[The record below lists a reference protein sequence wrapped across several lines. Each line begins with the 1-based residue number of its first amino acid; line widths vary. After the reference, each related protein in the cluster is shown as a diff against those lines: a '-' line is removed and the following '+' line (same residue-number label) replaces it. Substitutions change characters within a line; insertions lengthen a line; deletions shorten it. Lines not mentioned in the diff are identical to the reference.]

1 MTIQIVDL
9 ADDIPKWNILVHA
22 DSGAGKTVFAGSDD
36 KVLFLAPEDSGTLSA
51 LRMGSTAQKIRVR
64 HWNDIREAVEYLE
77 DNPDVLAGFDV
88 LAVDSLTEMQKMCMA
103 AILESSRAERLSK
116 GQDPDTPQIQDYGK
130 LHVLFENLVR
140 RINELNINVL
150 YTALSR
156 KVEDADHN
164 EFLVPEITGKD
175 YGVAM
180 KIVALMTSYG
190 HLRVELVEVPAPT
203 DDNPD
208 LTKIVKRR
216 TIYWEDTGTIRAKDR
231 TTRLA
236 PFTVNAKLKQI
247 RLAIDGT
254 LTRNAVGKIVDPKA
268 TVPVKA
274 ARKKVPVITKS
285 GANDVAIQASPKA
298 ANDVGSNT
306 EADVPPPNV
315 AREEIDLIE
324 A

>member
-1 MTIQIVDL
+1 MIEIVDL
-9 ADDIPKWNILVHA
+9 ADDIPKWNILIHA

-36 KVLFLAPEDSGTLSA
+36 RVLFIAPEDSGTLSA
-51 LRMGSTAQKIRVR
+51 LRMGSKAQKIRVR
-64 HWNDIREAVEYLE
+64 HWNDIRQAVEYLE
-77 DNPDVLAGFDV
+77 DNPDVLAKYDV

-103 AILESSRAERLSK
+103 AILEANRSERLSK

-140 RINELNINVL
+140 RINELDINVL

-190 HLRVELVEVPAPT
+190 HLRVELVEVAAPT
-203 DDNPD
+203 EDNPD
-208 LTKIVKRR
+208 MTKMVKRR

-254 LTRNAVGKIVDPKA
+254 MVRNIAGKIVDPNG
-268 TVPVKA
+268 PVA
-274 ARKKVPVITKS
+274 ARRSPKKAS
-285 GANDVAIQASPKA
+285 IQASPRAK
-298 ANDVGSNT
+298 NGVGSDT
-306 EADVPPPNV
+306 EADVPAPIV
-315 AREEIDLIE
+315 AKEEIDLIE

>member
-9 ADDIPKWNILVHA
+9 ADDVPKWNILIHA

-36 KVLFLAPEDSGTLSA
+36 RVLFIAPEDSGTLSA

-64 HWNDIREAVEYLE
+64 HWNDIKEAVEYLE
-77 DNPDVLAGFDV
+77 DNPDILAKYDV

-103 AILESSRAERLSK
+103 AILEASRSERLSK

-140 RINELNINVL
+140 RINELDINVL

-190 HLRVELVEVPAPT
+190 HLRVEIVEVPAPT
-203 DDNPD
+203 EDNPE
-208 LTKIVKRR
+208 LTKMVKRR

-247 RLAIDGT
+247 RLAIDGEMQ
-254 LTRNAVGKIVDPKA
+254 RNSAGKIIDPSAAVKKV
-268 TVPVKA
+268 TVKA
-274 ARKKVPVITKS
+274 PRKVEV
-285 GANDVAIQASPKA
+285 QASPQPD
-298 ANDVGSNT
+298 NGVGSDA

-315 AREEIDLIE
+315 AREEIDLVE

>member
-1 MTIQIVDL
+1 MIEIVDL
-9 ADDIPKWNILVHA
+9 ADDIPKWNILIHA

-36 KVLFLAPEDSGTLSA
+36 RVLFIAPEDSGTLSA
-51 LRMGSTAQKIRVR
+51 LRMGSKAQKIRVR

-77 DNPDVLAGFDV
+77 ANPDILARYDV

-103 AILESSRAERLSK
+103 AILEASRAERLSK

-140 RINELNINVL
+140 RINELNVNVL

-190 HLRVELVEVPAPT
+190 HLKVELVEVPAPT
-203 DDNPD
+203 EENPD
-208 LTKIVKRR
+208 LTKVVKRR

-247 RLAIDGT
+247 RLAIDGDMV
-254 LTRNAVGKIVDPKA
+254 RNSAGKIVDPSAAVKIKA
-268 TVPVKA
+268 MRVKA
-274 ARKKVPVITKS
+274 VS
-285 GANDVAIQASPKA
+285 QASPKA
-298 ANDVGSNT
+298 DDSVGSKP
-306 EADVPPPNV
+306 EAGAELPEDTKGEV
-315 AREEIDLIE
+315 DLIE

>member
-1 MTIQIVDL
+1 MAIQIVDL
-9 ADDIPKWNILVHA
+9 ADDIPKWNILIHA

-36 KVLFLAPEDSGTLSA
+36 RVLFIAPEDSGTLSA

-77 DNPDVLAGFDV
+77 DNPDVLAKYDV

-103 AILESSRAERLSK
+103 AILEAARSERLSK

-140 RINELNINVL
+140 RINELDINVL

-203 DDNPD
+203 EDNPD

-247 RLAIDGT
+247 RQAIDGT
-254 LTRNAVGKIVDPKA
+254 LVRNAAGKITHPDKEDGTPRQVR
-268 TVPVKA
+268 
-274 ARKKVPVITKS
+274 RKKVTIQPSPQPDS
-285 GANDVAIQASPKA
+285 G
-298 ANDVGSNT
+298 VGSEA

>member
-1 MTIQIVDL
+1 MIEIVDL
-9 ADDIPKWNILVHA
+9 ADDIPKWNILIHA

-36 KVLFLAPEDSGTLSA
+36 RVLFIAPEDSGTLSA
-51 LRMGSTAQKIRVR
+51 LRMGSKAQKIRVR

-77 DNPDVLAGFDV
+77 DNPDVLAKFDV
-88 LAVDSLTEMQKMCMA
+88 LAVDSLTEMQKMCMS
-103 AILESSRAERLSK
+103 AILEVNRSERLSK

-140 RINELNINVL
+140 RINELDINVL

-164 EFLVPEITGKD
+164 EFLVPEISGKE

-203 DDNPD
+203 EEHPD
-208 LTKIVKRR
+208 MTKTVKRR

-247 RLAIDGT
+247 RQAIDGT
-254 LTRNAVGKIVDPKA
+254 LTRNSMGKIVHPDKEDGTPRV
-268 TVPVKA
+268 TRR
-274 ARKKVPVITKS
+274 RK
-285 GANDVAIQASPKA
+285 VAIQASPQPS
-298 ANDVGSNT
+298 NGVGSDA

>member
-1 MTIQIVDL
+1 MTIEIVDL

-22 DSGAGKTVFAGSDD
+22 DSGAGKTVFAGSDEG
-36 KVLFLAPEDSGTLSA
+36 VLFIAPEDSGTLSA
-51 LRMGSTAQKIRVR
+51 LRMGSKAQKIRVR
-64 HWNDIREAVEYLE
+64 HWNDIRSAVEYLE
-77 DNPDVLAGFDV
+77 DNPDVLSNYNV
-88 LAVDSLTEMQKMCMA
+88 LAVDSLTEMQKMCMS
-103 AILESSRAERLSK
+103 AILESSRSERLSK

-140 RINELNINVL
+140 RINELDVNVL

-164 EFLVPEITGKD
+164 EFLVPEISGKE

-203 DDNPD
+203 EEHPD
-208 LTKIVKRR
+208 LTKTVKRR

-236 PFTVNAKLKQI
+236 PFTVNAKLSQV
-247 RLAIDGT
+247 RQAIDGT
-254 LTRNAVGKIVDPKA
+254 MVRNAVGKLVDPRA
-268 TVPVKA
+268 TVVVKA
-274 ARKKVPVITKS
+274 PRKAPAK
-285 GANDVAIQASPKA
+285 ASPKTT
-298 ANDVGSNT
+298 NEVVSVT
-306 EADVPPPNV
+306 EADAPVG
-315 AREEIDLIE
+315 AREEIDLIQ

>member
-9 ADDIPKWNILVHA
+9 ADDIPKWNILIHA
-22 DSGAGKTVFAGSDD
+22 DSGAGKTVLAGSDD
-36 KVLFLAPEDSGTLSA
+36 RVLFLAPEDSGTLSA
-51 LRMGSTAQKIRVR
+51 LRMGSKAQKIRVR

-77 DNPDVLAGFDV
+77 DNPDVLAKFDV

-103 AILESSRAERLSK
+103 AILEANCGERLSK
-116 GQDPDTPQIQDYGK
+116 GQDPETPQIQDYGK

-140 RINELNINVL
+140 RINELDINVL
-150 YTALSR
+150 YTALTR

-164 EFLVPEITGKD
+164 EFLVPEISGKD

-190 HLRVELVEVPAPT
+190 HLRVELVEVPANDPS
-203 DDNPD
+203 NPD
-208 LTKIVKRR
+208 LTKMVKRR
-216 TIYWEDTGTIRAKDR
+216 MIYWEDTGTIRAKDR

-236 PFTVNAKLKQI
+236 PFTVNAKLKEI
-247 RLAIDGT
+247 RLAIEGE
-254 LTRNAVGKIVDPKA
+254 L
-268 TVPVKA
+268 
-274 ARKKVPVITKS
+274 ARSKS
-285 GANDVAIQASPKA
+285 GRIVNPLEFVANKPENKAKTQASPRRGNK
-298 ANDVGSNT
+298 VESST
-306 EADVPPPNV
+306 EADATPPQS

>member
-36 KVLFLAPEDSGTLSA
+36 RVLFIAPEDSGTLSA

-77 DNPDVLAGFDV
+77 DNPDVLAKYDV

-103 AILESSRAERLSK
+103 GILESVRPERLSK

-140 RINELNINVL
+140 RINELDVNVL

-164 EFLVPEITGKD
+164 EFLVPEISGKD

-190 HLRVELVEVPAPT
+190 HLRVEIVEVPAPT
-203 DDNPD
+203 EDNPD
-208 LTKIVKRR
+208 MTKMVKRR

-247 RLAIDGT
+247 RLAIDGEMK
-254 LTRNAVGKIVDPKA
+254 RNSVGKIVDPQAKVAAKA
-268 TVPVKA
+268 P
-274 ARKKVPVITKS
+274 RKVRV
-285 GANDVAIQASPKA
+285 QASPQT
-298 ANDVGSNT
+298 ANSVGSST

-315 AREEIDLIE
+315 VKEEVDLIE

>member
-1 MTIQIVDL
+1 MTVQIVDL
-9 ADDIPKWNILVHA
+9 ADDVPKWNILIHA

-36 KVLFLAPEDSGTLSA
+36 RVLFIAPEDSGTLSA

-64 HWNDIREAVEYLE
+64 HWNDIKDAVEYLE
-77 DNPDVLAGFDV
+77 DNPDVLAKYDV

-103 AILESSRAERLSK
+103 AILEASRSERLSK

-140 RINELNINVL
+140 RINELDINVL

-190 HLRVELVEVPAPT
+190 HLRVEIVDIPAPT

-208 LTKIVKRR
+208 QTKTVKRR

-247 RLAIDGT
+247 RLAIDGKMS
-254 LTRNAVGKIVDPKA
+254 RNANGKIVTVIEA
-268 TVPVKA
+268 TPVNRPTR
-274 ARKKVPVITKS
+274 RKK
-285 GANDVAIQASPKA
+285 VAIQASPQPS
-298 ANDVGSNT
+298 NGVGSDS

-315 AREEIDLIE
+315 AREEVDLIE

>member
-1 MTIQIVDL
+1 MAIQIVDL

-36 KVLFLAPEDSGTLSA
+36 RVLFIAPEDSGTLSA

-77 DNPDVLAGFDV
+77 DNPDVLAKYDV
-88 LAVDSLTEMQKMCMA
+88 LAVDSLTEMQKMCMK
-103 AILESSRAERLSK
+103 AILESSRADRLSK

-140 RINELNINVL
+140 RINELNVNVL

-164 EFLVPEITGKD
+164 EFLVPEISGKE

-190 HLRVELVEVPAPT
+190 HLRVEIVEVPAPT
-203 DDNPD
+203 EDNPE
-208 LTKIVKRR
+208 LTKHVKRR

-247 RLAIDGT
+247 RLAIDGEMK
-254 LTRNAVGKIVDPKA
+254 RNSVGKIVDPRA
-268 TVPVKA
+268 TVAVKA
-274 ARKKVPVITKS
+274 PRKVR
-285 GANDVAIQASPKA
+285 IQASPQPKNEVSSDA
-298 ANDVGSNT
+298 
-306 EADVPPPNV
+306 EADVPAPDV
-315 AREEIDLIE
+315 AKEEIDLIE

>member
-1 MTIQIVDL
+1 MTIEIVDL

-22 DSGAGKTVFAGSDD
+22 DSGAGKTVFAGSDEG
-36 KVLFLAPEDSGTLSA
+36 VLFIAPEDSGTLSA
-51 LRMGSTAQKIRVR
+51 LRMGSKAQKIRVR
-64 HWNDIREAVEYLE
+64 HWNDIRSAVEYLE
-77 DNPDVLAGFDV
+77 DNPDVLSNYNV
-88 LAVDSLTEMQKMCMA
+88 LAVDSLTEMQKMCMS
-103 AILESSRAERLSK
+103 AILESSRSERLSK

-140 RINELNINVL
+140 RINELDVNVL

-164 EFLVPEITGKD
+164 EFLVPEISGKE

-203 DDNPD
+203 EEHPD
-208 LTKIVKRR
+208 LTKTVKRR

-236 PFTVNAKLKQI
+236 PFTVNAKLSQV
-247 RLAIDGT
+247 RQAIDGT
-254 LTRNAVGKIVDPKA
+254 MVRNAVGKLVDPAVAPAKKA
-268 TVPVKA
+268 PA
-274 ARKKVPVITKS
+274 KKVAVVTKS
-285 GANDVAIQASPKA
+285 GANDTAVRPSPKTT
-298 ANDVGSNT
+298 NEVVSIT
-306 EADVPPPNV
+306 EADAPVT
-315 AREEIDLIE
+315 REEIDLIE

>member
-9 ADDIPKWNILVHA
+9 ADDVPKWNILIHA

-36 KVLFLAPEDSGTLSA
+36 RVLFIAPEDSGTLSA

-77 DNPDVLAGFDV
+77 DNPDILAKYDV

-103 AILESSRAERLSK
+103 AILESSRSERLSK

-140 RINELNINVL
+140 RINELDINVL

-190 HLRVELVEVPAPT
+190 HLRVEIVEVPAPS

-208 LTKIVKRR
+208 LTKMVKRR

-247 RLAIDGT
+247 RQAIDGT
-254 LTRNAVGKIVDPKA
+254 MVRNAAGKIVDPNA
-268 TVPVKA
+268 TAPAKRA
-274 ARKKVPVITKS
+274 SKKVTV
-285 GANDVAIQASPKA
+285 QASPTA
-298 ANDVGSNT
+298 DVPVSSDA
-306 EADVPPPNV
+306 EADVPAPNV
-315 AREEIDLIE
+315 AREEIDLVE

>member
-1 MTIQIVDL
+1 MAIQIVDL
-9 ADDIPKWNILVHA
+9 ADDIPKWNILIHA

-36 KVLFLAPEDSGTLSA
+36 RVLFLAPEDSGTLSA
-51 LRMGSTAQKIRVR
+51 LRMGSAAQKIRVR

-77 DNPDVLAGFDV
+77 DNPDVLAKYDV

-103 AILESSRAERLSK
+103 AILEANRPERLSK
-116 GQDPDTPQIQDYGK
+116 GQDPDAPQIQDYGK

-140 RINELNINVL
+140 RINELDVNVL

-203 DDNPD
+203 ADNPD
-208 LTKIVKRR
+208 LTKVVKRR

-236 PFTVNAKLKQI
+236 PFTVNAKLKQV
-247 RLAIDGT
+247 RLAIDGEMV
-254 LTRNAVGKIVDPKA
+254 RQKNGKITPAGAHA
-268 TVPVKA
+268 TN
-274 ARKKVPVITKS
+274 TNS
-285 GANDVAIQASPKA
+285 QASPKPA
-298 ANDVGSNT
+298 KVES
-306 EADVPPPNV
+306 EADAPPPNV
-315 AREEIDLIE
+315 AREEVDLIE

>member
-1 MTIQIVDL
+1 MTIEIVDL

-22 DSGAGKTVFAGSDD
+22 DSGAGKTVFAGSDEG
-36 KVLFLAPEDSGTLSA
+36 VLFIAPEDSGTLSA
-51 LRMGSTAQKIRVR
+51 LRMGSKAQKIRVR
-64 HWNDIREAVEYLE
+64 HWNDIRSAVEYLE
-77 DNPDVLAGFDV
+77 DNPDVLSNYNV

-140 RINELNINVL
+140 RINELDVNVL

-164 EFLVPEITGKD
+164 EFLVPEISGKE

-203 DDNPD
+203 EENPD
-208 LTKIVKRR
+208 LTKMVKRR

-236 PFTVNAKLKQI
+236 PFTVNAKLSQV
-247 RLAIDGT
+247 RQAIDGT
-254 LTRNAVGKIVDPKA
+254 MVRNSVGKLVDPKA
-268 TVPVKA
+268 APPAKKA
-274 ARKKVPVITKS
+274 PAKKVS
-285 GANDVAIQASPKA
+285 IQASPSPAIK
-298 ANDVGSNT
+298 VGSDT

>member
-9 ADDIPKWNILVHA
+9 ADDVPKWNILIHA

-36 KVLFLAPEDSGTLSA
+36 RVLFIAPEDSGTLSA

-64 HWNDIREAVEYLE
+64 HWNDIKEAVEYLE
-77 DNPDVLAGFDV
+77 DNPDILANYDV

-103 AILESSRAERLSK
+103 AILEAARPERLSK

-140 RINELNINVL
+140 RINELDVNVL

-203 DDNPD
+203 EDNPE
-208 LTKIVKRR
+208 LTKLVKRR

-254 LTRNAVGKIVDPKA
+254 MSRNSVGKIVDQNA
-268 TVPVKA
+268 SAPVK
-274 ARKKVPVITKS
+274 RVPKKIS
-285 GANDVAIQASPKA
+285 IQASPKA
-298 ANDVGSNT
+298 ANTVSSDA

-315 AREEIDLIE
+315 AKEEIDLIE

>member
-1 MTIQIVDL
+1 MTVNIVDL
-9 ADDIPKWNILVHA
+9 ADDIPKWNILIHA

-36 KVLFLAPEDSGTLSA
+36 RVLFIAPEDSGTLSA

-64 HWNDIREAVEYLE
+64 HWNDIRDAVEYLE
-77 DNPDVLAGFDV
+77 DNPDVLAKYDV

-103 AILESSRAERLSK
+103 AILESSRSERLSK

-190 HLRVELVEVPAPT
+190 HLRVEIVEVPAPT

-208 LTKIVKRR
+208 LTKTVKRR

-236 PFTVNAKLKQI
+236 PFTVNAKLKQV
-247 RLAIDGT
+247 RLAIDGKMS
-254 LTRNAVGKIVDPKA
+254 RNANGKIVTAVEVTPAK
-268 TVPVKA
+268 PMR
-274 ARKKVPVITKS
+274 RKKPI
-285 GANDVAIQASPKA
+285 IQASPQP
-298 ANDVGSNT
+298 NNGVGSDT
-306 EADVPPPNV
+306 EADVPPPHV

>member
-1 MTIQIVDL
+1 MTINIVDL
-9 ADDIPKWNILVHA
+9 ADDVPKWNILVHA

-36 KVLFLAPEDSGTLSA
+36 RVLFLAPEDSGTLSA
-51 LRMGSTAQKIRVR
+51 LRMGSKAKKIRVR

-77 DNPDVLAGFDV
+77 DNPDILSQYDV

-103 AILESSRAERLSK
+103 AILEASRSERLSK

-140 RINELNINVL
+140 RINELDINVL

-190 HLRVELVEVPAPT
+190 HLRVEIVEVPAPT
-203 DDNPD
+203 EDNPE
-208 LTKIVKRR
+208 LTKMVKRR

-247 RLAIDGT
+247 RQAIDGT
-254 LTRNAVGKIVDPKA
+254 LVRNSAGKIIHPNNEDGTERV
-268 TVPVKA
+268 VRR
-274 ARKKVPVITKS
+274 RKVSIK
-285 GANDVAIQASPKA
+285 ASPKPT
-298 ANDVGSNT
+298 NGVGSNT
-306 EADVPPPNV
+306 EADVPPPNT
-315 AREEIDLIE
+315 AQEEIDLIE

>member
-22 DSGAGKTVFAGSDD
+22 DSGAGKTVFAGSDEG
-36 KVLFLAPEDSGTLSA
+36 VLFIAPEDSGTLSA
-51 LRMGSTAQKIRVR
+51 LRMGSHAQKIRVR
-64 HWNDIREAVEYLE
+64 HWNDIRAAVEYLE
-77 DNPDVLAGFDV
+77 DNPDVLSKYNV
-88 LAVDSLTEMQKMCMA
+88 LAVDSLTEMQKMCMS
-103 AILESSRAERLSK
+103 AILESSRSERLSK

-140 RINELNINVL
+140 RINELDVNVL

-164 EFLVPEITGKD
+164 EFLVPEISGKE

-203 DDNPD
+203 EEHPD
-208 LTKIVKRR
+208 MTKMVKRR

-236 PFTVNAKLKQI
+236 PFTVNAKLSQVRK
-247 RLAIDGT
+247 AIDGT
-254 LTRNAVGKIVDPKA
+254 MVRNAVGKLVDPH
-268 TVPVKA
+268 VSIPVKTP
-274 ARKKVPVITKS
+274 KK
-285 GANDVAIQASPKA
+285 AVAKASPST
-298 ANDVGSNT
+298 ANKVGSDT

>member
-1 MTIQIVDL
+1 MTIEIVDL

-22 DSGAGKTVFAGSDD
+22 DSGAGKTVFAGSDEG
-36 KVLFLAPEDSGTLSA
+36 VLFIAPEDSGTLSA
-51 LRMGSTAQKIRVR
+51 LRMGSKAQKIRVR
-64 HWNDIREAVEYLE
+64 HWNDIRAAVEYLE
-77 DNPDVLAGFDV
+77 DNPDVLSDYNV
-88 LAVDSLTEMQKMCMA
+88 LAVDSLTEMQKMCMS

-140 RINELNINVL
+140 RINELDVNVL

-164 EFLVPEITGKD
+164 EFLVPEISGKE

-203 DDNPD
+203 EEHPE
-208 LTKIVKRR
+208 LTKMVKRR

-236 PFTVNAKLKQI
+236 PFTVNAKLSQV
-247 RLAIDGT
+247 RQAIDGT
-254 LTRNAVGKIVDPKA
+254 MVRNSVGKLVDPRA
-268 TVPVKA
+268 TVVVKA
-274 ARKKVPVITKS
+274 PRKT
-285 GANDVAIQASPKA
+285 VAKASPKTT
-298 ANDVGSNT
+298 NEVVSVT
-306 EADVPPPNV
+306 EADAPST
-315 AREEIDLIE
+315 AKEEIDLIE

>member
-1 MTIQIVDL
+1 MTIKIVDL
-9 ADDIPKWNILVHA
+9 ADDVPKWNILIHA

-36 KVLFLAPEDSGTLSA
+36 RVLFIAPEDSGTLSA
-51 LRMGSTAQKIRVR
+51 LRMGSKAQKIRVR
-64 HWNDIREAVEYLE
+64 HWNDIREAIEYLE
-77 DNPDVLAGFDV
+77 DNPDVLANYDV

-103 AILESSRAERLSK
+103 AILEASRSERLSK

-140 RINELNINVL
+140 RINELDINVL

-190 HLRVELVEVPAPT
+190 HLRVEIVEVPAPT
-203 DDNPD
+203 EDNPE
-208 LTKIVKRR
+208 LTKMVKRR

-247 RLAIDGT
+247 RQAIDGT
-254 LTRNAVGKIVDPKA
+254 MVRNSAGKITHPESDSGTPRRVRQRKTVA
-268 TVPVKA
+268 T
-274 ARKKVPVITKS
+274 
-285 GANDVAIQASPKA
+285 QASPQPDNAVKSSA
-298 ANDVGSNT
+298 

>member
-1 MTIQIVDL
+1 MTIEIVDL

-22 DSGAGKTVFAGSDD
+22 DSGAGKTVFAGSDEG
-36 KVLFLAPEDSGTLSA
+36 VLFIAPEDSGTLSA
-51 LRMGSTAQKIRVR
+51 LRMGSKAQKIRVR
-64 HWNDIREAVEYLE
+64 HWNDIRSAVEYLE
-77 DNPDVLAGFDV
+77 DNPDVLSNYNV

-103 AILESSRAERLSK
+103 AILESSRSERLSK

-140 RINELNINVL
+140 RINELDVNVL

-164 EFLVPEITGKD
+164 EFLVPEISGKE

-203 DDNPD
+203 EEHPE
-208 LTKIVKRR
+208 LTKMVKRR

-236 PFTVNAKLKQI
+236 PFTVNAKLSQV
-247 RLAIDGT
+247 RQAIDGT
-254 LTRNAVGKIVDPKA
+254 MVRNSVGKLVDPRA
-268 TVPVKA
+268 TVVVKA
-274 ARKKVPVITKS
+274 PRKT
-285 GANDVAIQASPKA
+285 VAKASPSPAVKVRSTA
-298 ANDVGSNT
+298 
-306 EADVPPPNV
+306 EADAPPPNV

>member
-1 MTIQIVDL
+1 MIEIVDL
-9 ADDIPKWNILVHA
+9 ADDVPKWNILVHA

-36 KVLFLAPEDSGTLSA
+36 RVLFLAPEDSGTLSA
-51 LRMGSTAQKIRVR
+51 LRMGSAAQKIRVR

-77 DNPDVLAGFDV
+77 DNPDVLAKYDV

-103 AILESSRAERLSK
+103 AILEASRSERLSK

-140 RINELNINVL
+140 RINELDINVL

-203 DDNPD
+203 EDNPD
-208 LTKIVKRR
+208 LTKTVKRR

-247 RLAIDGT
+247 RLAIDGKMS
-254 LTRNAVGKIVDPKA
+254 RNANGKIVTAVEVTPA
-268 TVPVKA
+268 RPTR
-274 ARKKVPVITKS
+274 RKKPI
-285 GANDVAIQASPKA
+285 IQASPQPS
-298 ANDVGSNT
+298 NGVGSDA
-306 EADVPPPNV
+306 EADVPAPNV

>member
-36 KVLFLAPEDSGTLSA
+36 RVLFIAPEDSGTLSA
-51 LRMGSTAQKIRVR
+51 LRMGSKAQKIRVR

-77 DNPDVLAGFDV
+77 DNPEILSKYDV

-103 AILESSRAERLSK
+103 AILEGSRSERLSK

-140 RINELNINVL
+140 RINELDINVL

-164 EFLVPEITGKD
+164 EFLVPEISGKE

-190 HLRVELVEVPAPT
+190 HLRVEIVEVPAPT
-203 DDNPD
+203 EDNPD
-208 LTKIVKRR
+208 LTKMVKRR

-236 PFTVNAKLKQI
+236 PFTVNAKMKHI
-247 RLAIDGT
+247 RLAIDGEMI
-254 LTRNAVGKIVDPKA
+254 RNAAGKIVDPQA
-268 TVPVKA
+268 AVAVKA
-274 ARKKVPVITKS
+274 PRRKVS
-285 GANDVAIQASPKA
+285 IQASPQS
-298 ANDVGSNT
+298 NDSVVSST
-306 EADVPPPNV
+306 EADVPPPHV
-315 AREEIDLIE
+315 AKEEVDLIE

>member
-1 MTIQIVDL
+1 MAIQIVDL
-9 ADDIPKWNILVHA
+9 ADDVPKWNILIHA

-36 KVLFLAPEDSGTLSA
+36 RVLFLAPEDSGTLSA
-51 LRMGSTAQKIRVR
+51 LRMGSAAQKIRVR
-64 HWNDIREAVEYLE
+64 HWNDLREAVEYLE
-77 DNPDVLAGFDV
+77 DNPDVLATYDV
-88 LAVDSLTEMQKMCMA
+88 LAVDSLTEMQKMCMS
-103 AILESSRAERLSK
+103 AILENARSERLSK
-116 GQDPDTPQIQDYGK
+116 GQDPDAPQIQDYGK

-140 RINELNINVL
+140 RINELDINVL

-190 HLRVELVEVPAPT
+190 HMRVELVEIPAPT
-203 DDNPD
+203 AENPD
-208 LTKIVKRR
+208 LTKMVKRR

-236 PFTVNAKLKQI
+236 PFTVNAKLKQV

-254 LTRNAVGKIVDPKA
+254 LKRNPAGKIVDPRA
-268 TVPVKA
+268 TVTVKA
-274 ARKKVPVITKS
+274 PRNSKT
-285 GANDVAIQASPKA
+285 QASPQPE
-298 ANDVGSNT
+298 NQVESNA
-306 EADVPPPNV
+306 EADAPPPST
-315 AREEIDLIE
+315 AQEEVDLIE

>member
-9 ADDIPKWNILVHA
+9 ADDVPKWNILIHA

-36 KVLFLAPEDSGTLSA
+36 RVLFLAPEDSGTLSA

-64 HWNDIREAVEYLE
+64 HWNDIKEAVEYLE
-77 DNPDVLAGFDV
+77 DNPDVLAKFDV
-88 LAVDSLTEMQKMCMA
+88 LAVDSLTEMQKMCMS
-103 AILESSRAERLSK
+103 AILEINRADRLSK

-140 RINELNINVL
+140 RINELDINVL

-156 KVEDADHN
+156 KVEDADKN

-203 DDNPD
+203 EDNPA
-208 LTKIVKRR
+208 LTKLVKRR

-247 RLAIDGT
+247 RLAIDGVMQ
-254 LTRNAVGKIVDPKA
+254 RNSAGKIIDPDAAIKKVA
-268 TVPVKA
+268 VKA
-274 ARKKVPVITKS
+274 PRK
-285 GANDVAIQASPKA
+285 AVAQASPQPD
-298 ANDVGSNT
+298 NSVGSST

-315 AREEIDLIE
+315 AKEEVDLIE

>member
-1 MTIQIVDL
+1 MPIQIVDL
-9 ADDIPKWNILVHA
+9 ADDIPKWNILIHA

-36 KVLFLAPEDSGTLSA
+36 RVLFLAPEDSGTLSA
-51 LRMGSTAQKIRVR
+51 LRMGSSAQKIRVR

-77 DNPDVLAGFDV
+77 DNPDILAKYDV

-140 RINELNINVL
+140 RINELDVNVL

-190 HLRVELVEVPAPT
+190 HMRVELVEVPSPT
-203 DDNPD
+203 PDNPD
-208 LTKIVKRR
+208 LTKTVKRR

-236 PFTVNAKLKQI
+236 PFTVSAKLKQI
-247 RLAIDGT
+247 RLAIDGV
-254 LTRNAVGKIVDPKA
+254 LTRNSVGKIVDPN
-268 TVPVKA
+268 VFPPVKRA
-274 ARKKVPVITKS
+274 AKKTAP
-285 GANDVAIQASPKA
+285 QASPQIENKVESSA
-298 ANDVGSNT
+298 